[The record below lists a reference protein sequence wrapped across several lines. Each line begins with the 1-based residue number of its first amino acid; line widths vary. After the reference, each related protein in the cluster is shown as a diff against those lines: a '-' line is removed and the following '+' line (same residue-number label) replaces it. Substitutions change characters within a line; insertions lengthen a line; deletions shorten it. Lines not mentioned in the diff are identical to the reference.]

1 MCLGIPGKIISIN
14 GDHARI
20 DYGGVVKEANVS
32 LVSPEIGEY
41 VIVHA
46 GFAIETL
53 DVKEAEESLKLWNQF
68 IVSREDEEKK

>member
-1 MCLGIPGKIISIN
+1 MCLGIPGKVISIN
-14 GDHARI
+14 GEHAKI
-20 DYGGVVKEANVS
+20 DYGGVIKDANVS
-32 LVSPEIGEY
+32 LVTPKIGEY

-68 IVSREDEEKK
+68 IVSKDKE